1 MNAEKTSVAP
11 NVDHAEI
18 AKFEAVASRWW
29 DLEGEFKPLHRI
41 NPLRLGYIAE
51 RSGGLFGKKVL
62 DVGCGGGILAESM
75 AREGATV
82 TGLDMGA
89 EPLQVARL
97 HALESGIQVDY
108 VQETVEEHAAK
119 HPQQYDV
126 VTCMEMLEHVPDP
139 QSVVHACARLVK
151 PGGQV
156 FFSTI
161 NRNGKAWLMAVFGA
175 EYVMKMV
182 PKGTHDVK
190 KFIKPAELLGWVDQT
205 TLKEQHIIGLHYNPL
220 TNTFKLAPGLMLT
233 ICCIPPPNRT
243 EVSTSA
249 YDDCAASSRVIISSD
264 EEISTRSN
272 FHFFFCFIDFFSR
285 PYATW
290 TCGLLPFRNLNLT
303 SKSTLVLKRFLT
315 KILTI

>member
-1 MNAEKTSVAP
+1 MNAEKTSVAQ
-11 NVDHAEI
+11 NVDQAEI

-51 RSGGLFGKKVL
+51 RADGLFGKNVL

-82 TGLDMGA
+82 TGLDMGF

-97 HALESGIQVDY
+97 HALESGIRVEY
-108 VQETVEEHAAK
+108 VQETVEDHADK

-139 QSVVHACARLVK
+139 QSVVNACARLVK
-151 PGGQV
+151 PGGHV

-161 NRNGKAWLMAVFGA
+161 NRNGKAWLMAVVGA
-175 EYVMKMV
+175 EYVLKMV

-190 KFIKPAELLGWVDQT
+190 KFIKPAELLGWVNQSG
-205 TLKEQHIIGLHYNPL
+205 LRSVISRVCIITRCLMPL
-220 TNTFKLAPGLMLT
+220 
-233 ICCIPPPNRT
+233 
-243 EVSTSA
+243 
-249 YDDCAASSRVIISSD
+249 SSRPAWMLIICYIQSKKRLTSFTILIKIALHHVARSSLPD
-264 EEISTRSN
+264 EEIS
-272 FHFFFCFIDFFSR
+272 
-285 PYATW
+285 
-290 TCGLLPFRNLNLT
+290 
-303 SKSTLVLKRFLT
+303 V
-315 KILTI
+315 

>member
-11 NVDHAEI
+11 NVDHHEI

-51 RSGGLFGKKVL
+51 RSGGLFGKKIL

-97 HALESGIQVDY
+97 HALESGVDVDY
-108 VQETVEEHAAK
+108 VQETVEEHAAT
-119 HPQQYDV
+119 HAQQYDV

-139 QSVVHACARLVK
+139 QSVVNACAKLVK
-151 PGGQV
+151 PGGHV

-161 NRNGKAWLMAVFGA
+161 NRNGKAWLMAVVGA
-175 EYVMKMV
+175 EYILRMV
-182 PKGTHDVK
+182 PKGTHDAK
-190 KFIKPAELLGWVDQT
+190 KFIRPAELLGWVDRT
-205 TLKEQHIIGLHYNPL
+205 SLKDIHMTGLHYNPL
-220 TNTFKLAPGLMLT
+220 SNTFKLAPGVDVNYM
-233 ICCIPPPNRT
+233 
-243 EVSTSA
+243 VH
-249 YDDCAASSRVIISSD
+249 
-264 EEISTRSN
+264 TRAKA
-272 FHFFFCFIDFFSR
+272 D
-285 PYATW
+285 
-290 TCGLLPFRNLNLT
+290 
-303 SKSTLVLKRFLT
+303 
-315 KILTI
+315 